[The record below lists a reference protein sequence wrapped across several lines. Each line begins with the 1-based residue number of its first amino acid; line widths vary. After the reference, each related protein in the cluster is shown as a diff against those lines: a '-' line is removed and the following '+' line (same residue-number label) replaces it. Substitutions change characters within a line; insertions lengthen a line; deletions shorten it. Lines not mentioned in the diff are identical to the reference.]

1 MSMLGDNESE
11 DNAAR
16 NRLTALSE
24 QNKANIEQQ
33 KIQLAREQMMADAY
47 SKAADRQVKREDI
60 KSKEKIARTN
70 KNKYDK

>member
-1 MSMLGDNESE
+1 M
-11 DNAAR
+11 
-16 NRLTALSE
+16 
-24 QNKANIEQQ
+24 NKIDLLNNLNIN
-33 KIQLAREQMMADAY
+33 IQLAREQMMADAY